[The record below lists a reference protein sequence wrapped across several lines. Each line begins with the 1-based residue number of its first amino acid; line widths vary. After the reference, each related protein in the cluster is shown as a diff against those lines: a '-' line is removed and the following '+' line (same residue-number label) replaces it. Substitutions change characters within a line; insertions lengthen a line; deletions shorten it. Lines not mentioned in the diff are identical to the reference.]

1 MERIGDGCQHV
12 IPALRIQAA
21 STDDLQPCGQS
32 DVLHFVLNQ
41 VGMKKAPNW
50 GLFLGDYLLI
60 KTTGGVFWYFAFDP

>member
-21 STDDLQPCGQS
+21 STDDLQPRGQS

-41 VGMKKAPNW
+41 VDTKKPSTE
-50 GLFLGDYLLI
+50 GFFLGDYLLI
-60 KTTGGVFWYFAFDP
+60 KTTGGGVLVFCL